1 MLDKALHIINGDS
14 LAEQVKELGLSG
26 ETIVWREL
34 LCEGPCTKEV
44 GSNKFINLRQKFL
57 KKAYDISS
65 ENYQNRFVSQLN
77 KMKAAQDYDH
87 VVLWFEFDLFCHI
100 NMLAAISFYLEN
112 KPNVPFYLVCSKRQ
126 KGEEELLPLSQLP
139 LKHLLNHFTHKIEL
153 DKEDL
158 EIASLIWELYCSN
171 NPIKLKQQIKKSS
184 NFEYLSSCI
193 RAHIERFPNSR
204 TGINSLERNVL
215 KLVEQ
220 QHITSINQLLG
231 YALQYQGY
239 YGYSDSQMER
249 VLNKLSMFYTLENE
263 KLKLTQDG
271 LDALAKKKNFYRDL
285 INDEYYGGAKIYDFL
300 YDSDSHKVLKL

>member
-1 MLDKALHIINGDS
+1 MLNKALHIINGDS
-14 LAEQVKELGLSG
+14 LTEQVKELELQG
-26 ETIVWREL
+26 EIVVWREL
-34 LCEGPCTKEV
+34 LCEGPCTQEV
-44 GSNKFINLRQKFL
+44 GSSEFIKLRQKFL
-57 KKAYDISS
+57 KEAYDISP
-65 ENYQNRFVSQLN
+65 ENYQDRFVTQLN
-77 KMKAAQDYDH
+77 KLKATQDYNH

-139 LKHLLNHFTHKIEL
+139 LKHLLNHFENKIKL

-158 EIASLIWELYCSN
+158 EIATLVWELYCGN
-171 NPIKLKQQIKKSS
+171 NPIKLKQQIKKTS

-204 TGINSLERNVL
+204 TGINSLEKNVL

-220 QHITSINQLLG
+220 QHITSMNQLLG

-249 VLNKLSMFYTLENE
+249 VLNKLSIFYTLENDR
-263 KLKLTQDG
+263 LKLTRDG
-271 LDALAKKKNFYRDL
+271 LDALEKKKNFYRDL
-285 INDEYYGGAKIYDFL
+285 MNDEYYGGAKIFDYL

>member
-1 MLDKALHIINGDS
+1 MLNKALHIINGDS
-14 LAEQVKELGLSG
+14 LTEQVKELELPG
-26 ETIVWREL
+26 EIVVWREL
-34 LCEGPCTKEV
+34 LCEGPCTQEV
-44 GSNKFINLRQKFL
+44 GSSEFIKLRQKFL
-57 KKAYDISS
+57 KEAYDISP
-65 ENYQNRFVSQLN
+65 ENYQDRFITQLN
-77 KMKAAQDYDH
+77 KLKATQDYNH

-139 LKHLLNHFTHKIEL
+139 LKHLLNHFENKIKL

-158 EIASLIWELYCSN
+158 EIATLVWELYCGN
-171 NPIKLKQQIKKSS
+171 NPIKLKQQIKKTS

-204 TGINSLERNVL
+204 TGINSLEKNVL

-220 QHITSINQLLG
+220 QHITSMNQLLG

-249 VLNKLSMFYTLENE
+249 VLNKLSIFYTLENDR
-263 KLKLTQDG
+263 LKLTRDG
-271 LDALAKKKNFYRDL
+271 LDALEKKKNFYRDL
-285 INDEYYGGAKIYDFL
+285 MNDEYYGGAKIYDYL

>member
-1 MLDKALHIINGDS
+1 MLNKALHIINGDS
-14 LAEQVKELGLSG
+14 LTEQVKELELPG
-26 ETIVWREL
+26 EIVVWREL
-34 LCEGPCTKEV
+34 LCEGPCTQEV
-44 GSNKFINLRQKFL
+44 GSSEFIKLRQKFL
-57 KKAYDISS
+57 KEAYDISP
-65 ENYQNRFVSQLN
+65 ENYQDRFVTQLN
-77 KMKAAQDYDH
+77 KLKAFQDYNH

-139 LKHLLNHFTHKIEL
+139 LKHLLNHFKNKIKL

-158 EIASLIWELYCSN
+158 EIATLVWELYCGN
-171 NPIKLKQQIKKSS
+171 NPIKLKQQIKKTS

-204 TGINSLERNVL
+204 TGINSLEKNVL

-220 QHITSINQLLG
+220 QHITSMNQLLG

-249 VLNKLSMFYTLENE
+249 VLNKLSIFYTLENDR
-263 KLKLTQDG
+263 LKLTRDG
-271 LDALAKKKNFYRDL
+271 LDALEKKKNFYRDL
-285 INDEYYGGAKIYDFL
+285 MNDEYYGGAKIYDYL

>member
-1 MLDKALHIINGDS
+1 MLNKALHIINGDS
-14 LAEQVKELGLSG
+14 LTEQVKELELQG
-26 ETIVWREL
+26 EIVVWREL
-34 LCEGPCTKEV
+34 LCEGPCTQEV
-44 GSNKFINLRQKFL
+44 GSSEFIKLRQKFL
-57 KKAYDISS
+57 KEAYDISP
-65 ENYQNRFVSQLN
+65 ENYQDRFVTQLN
-77 KMKAAQDYDH
+77 KLKAFQDYNH

-100 NMLAAISFYLEN
+100 NMLAAISFYLVN

-139 LKHLLNHFTHKIEL
+139 LKHLLNHFKNKIKL

-158 EIASLIWELYCSN
+158 EIATLVWELYCGN
-171 NPIKLKQQIKKSS
+171 NPIKLKQQIKKTS

-204 TGINSLERNVL
+204 TGINSLEKNVL

-220 QHITSINQLLG
+220 QHITSMNQLLG

-249 VLNKLSMFYTLENE
+249 VLNKLSIFYTLENDR
-263 KLKLTQDG
+263 LKLTRDG
-271 LDALAKKKNFYRDL
+271 LDALEKKKNFYRDL
-285 INDEYYGGAKIYDFL
+285 MNDEYYGGAKIYDYL